1 MHLSRADRMLCP
13 ISARQKRYWRAEIR
27 FARRT
32 KIRPQLFLSGHG
44 DTKDMKISPSW
55 GEAVFFECHA

>member
-1 MHLSRADRMLCP
+1 MLCP
-13 ISARQKRYWRAEIR
+13 ISRPPITLLTGGRFR

-44 DTKDMKISPSW
+44 DTKDMKISPP
-55 GEAVFFECHA
+55 